1 MPMRMVR
8 GVPLCAVMFA
18 LMASHAE
25 AHGDGRVS
33 HNPGMAKDQM
43 EKENSKLRELVE
55 TQRRDLETQAH
66 ENAALR
72 QLVERQALETP
83 TMRGRR
89 SSASSKRRQPPPASF
104 LCAGSERAGPR

>member
-8 GVPLCAVMFA
+8 GVALCAVMFA

-55 TQRRDLETQAH
+55 TQRRDLETQRRDLETQAH

-72 QLVERQALETP
+72 QLVER
-83 TMRGRR
+83 
-89 SSASSKRRQPPPASF
+89 
-104 LCAGSERAGPR
+104 